1 MRAEAT
7 LGLLCLLGACSDEP
21 SAKIIAPLPDT
32 TVVASVELR
41 MEGHDLTNAE
51 TRIYLDLERYTGDL
65 IDNTLPQECDDC
77 SFVISFAGATITNG
91 PHTIGVYFF
100 DGETQLA
107 TDAISL
113 VFQR

>member
-1 MRAEAT
+1 MRSAALLIA
-7 LGLLCLLGACSDEP
+7 LGLLAACGSDEP
-21 SAKIIAPLPDT
+21 SVKIIAPLPDT

-41 MEGHDLTNAE
+41 MEGRALTNAE
-51 TRIYLDLERYTGDL
+51 TRIYLDLQRYSDL
-65 IDNTLPQECDDC
+65 ITNTLPSECEDC
-77 SFVISFAGATITNG
+77 NFVISFAGNSITNG

-113 VFQR
+113 VFAR